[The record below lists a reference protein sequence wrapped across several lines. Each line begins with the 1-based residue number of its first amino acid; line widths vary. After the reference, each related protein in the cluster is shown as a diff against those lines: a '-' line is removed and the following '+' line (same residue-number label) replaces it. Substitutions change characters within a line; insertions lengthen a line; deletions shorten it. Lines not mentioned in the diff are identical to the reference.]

1 MRSGK
6 IPLGFLIAAVL
17 LASMIDSN
25 RVEGGGLQTEA
36 ATISGEVVF
45 IGTGGGTGGPIV
57 VEVSDL
63 PRFSPWPRYS
73 ITLSQSGPYEVEVG
87 PGAYFLRAFVDAN
100 QNRRWD
106 VGEPIGTYPTERAL
120 IIVPLAFKRGIDI
133 FIPLKSI
140 EEQKKRSLR

>member
-45 IGTGGGTGGPIV
+45 IGTGGPIV

-63 PRFSPWPRYS
+63 PRFSPRPRYS

-100 QNRRWD
+100 RNQRWD

-133 FIPLKSI
+133 LIPLKSI
-140 EEQKKRSLR
+140 KEQKKRSLR

>member
-17 LASMIDSN
+17 LVSIINSN
-25 RVEGGGLQTEA
+25 RADGRGLQTEA

-45 IGTGGGTGGPIV
+45 IGKPPGPIV

-63 PRFSPWPRYS
+63 PRFSPRPRYS
-73 ITLSQSGPYEVEVG
+73 IAISQSGPYEVEVG

-106 VGEPIGTYPTERAL
+106 VGEPIGNYPTERPL
-120 IIVPLAFKRGIDI
+120 IIVPLAFKKGVDI
-133 FIPLKSI
+133 LIPLKSI
-140 EEQKKRSLR
+140 KEQKERSLR

>member
-25 RVEGGGLQTEA
+25 GADGAGLHTEA
-36 ATISGEVVF
+36 ATISGEVIF
-45 IGTGGGTGGPIV
+45 AGAGGPIV

-63 PRFSPWPRYS
+63 PRFSPRPRYS
-73 ITLSQSGPYEVEVG
+73 IAISQSGPYEVEVG

-106 VGEPIGTYPTERAL
+106 VGEPVGNYPTERPL
-120 IIVPLAFKRGIDI
+120 IIVPLAFKKGVDI
-133 FIPLKSI
+133 LIPLKSI
-140 EEQKKRSLR
+140 KEQKERSLR